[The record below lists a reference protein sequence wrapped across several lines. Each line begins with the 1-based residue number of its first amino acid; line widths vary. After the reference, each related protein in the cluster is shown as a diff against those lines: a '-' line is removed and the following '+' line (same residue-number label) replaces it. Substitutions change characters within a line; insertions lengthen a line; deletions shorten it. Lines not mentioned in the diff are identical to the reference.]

1 MNSTETNRATG
12 QWHPT
17 ACILC
22 SLNCGL
28 EVQLG
33 GADGR
38 HIERIRGDRAHP
50 GSQGYTCEKPQRLD
64 YYQNAADRL
73 TAPLR
78 RRADGTFEAIDWN
91 TAIAEI
97 AEKFLAVKEQHGGEA
112 ILYYGGGGQGNH
124 LGGSYAD
131 STLKAL
137 GNKFRSNALAQ
148 EKTGEFWV
156 QGRMMGTGIHGDF
169 EHCEVAVFVGK
180 NPWQSHGF
188 ARARVTLKEIAK
200 DPNRSLIVIDPR
212 RSETAEMAD
221 CHLAIKPGADAWCL
235 AALAAILVEENLIA
249 REWLAEHATG
259 LENVEPAFAGI
270 SVADYAEVCGVPE
283 EQLRAA
289 ARRIANASSVSVM
302 EDLGMQMSVH
312 STLGSYLQRL
322 IWLLT
327 GNFGRQ
333 GTNYAFA
340 PLIGLTSMSKGAG
353 ISRDGE
359 KPEKR
364 SPVTGARII
373 SGLIPCNVIPEE
385 ILTDHPKR
393 YRAMLVESGNP
404 IHSLADSQRM
414 RQALSSLELLVVIDV
429 AMTETARLAH
439 YVLPAPS
446 QFEKHEATYFNL
458 EFPKNTFHLRRPLFE
473 SSPGVLP
480 EPEIHARLVEALGA
494 LTPDDYAPLKAAAKK
509 GRGAFAKAFFA
520 AMTTNPL
527 IAKYAPVVLYRT
539 LGPTL
544 SNGAASA
551 AILWAASH
559 LFVQAN
565 PASAAG
571 AGFNGDAFAAGE
583 KLFDAILSS
592 PSGVVFSADEYEDS
606 WKRVRLPGGKIN
618 LEIPE
623 LLAELPKLTTEPLRQ
638 DPDYPFVLSAG
649 ERRSETTNTIIR
661 NPDWRKKSR
670 NGALRINPLDAE
682 SLGLADDDPARLLTR
697 RGSAEVVIE
706 TSETMRRG
714 HLSLPNGLGLD
725 YDAGDGVTLRVG
737 VSVNE
742 LTASEDRDFLAGTP
756 WHKHVPARLER
767 L

>member
-1 MNSTETNRATG
+1 
-12 QWHPT
+12 
-17 ACILC
+17 
-22 SLNCGL
+22 
-28 EVQLG
+28 VQLG
-33 GADGR
+33 GEGGR
-38 HIERIRGDRAHP
+38 HIERIRGNRAHP
-50 GSQGYTCEKPQRLD
+50 SSQGYTCEKPQRLD

-78 RRADGTFEAIDWN
+78 RRADGTFEALDWD

-97 AEKFLAVKEQHGGEA
+97 AEKFLAVKERYGGET

-137 GNKFRSNALAQ
+137 GNRFRSNALAQ

-188 ARARVTLKEIAK
+188 ARARIRLKEIAK
-200 DPNRSLIVIDPR
+200 DPQRALIVIDPR
-212 RSETAEMAD
+212 RSETAELAD
-221 CHLAIKPGADAWCL
+221 FHLAIKPGADAWCL
-235 AALAAILVEENLIA
+235 AALAAILVQENLIA
-249 REWLAEHATG
+249 RAWLAEHATG
-259 LENVEPAFAGI
+259 LENVEPAFTTI
-270 SVADYAEVCGVPE
+270 SVSDYAEVCGVPE

-289 ARRIANASSVSVM
+289 ARRIAQAESVSVM

-340 PLIGLTSMSKGAG
+340 PLIGLTSLSKGAG
-353 ISRDGE
+353 ISKDGE
-359 KPEKR
+359 RPEKR
-364 SPVTGARII
+364 SPVAGARII

-393 YRAMLVESGNP
+393 YRALLIESGNP
-404 IHSLADSQRM
+404 VHSLADSQRM
-414 RQALSSLELLVVIDV
+414 REALSSLELLVVIDV
-429 AMTETARLAH
+429 ALTETARLAD

-446 QFEKHEATYFNL
+446 QFEKYEATYFNL
-458 EFPKNTFHLRRPLFE
+458 EFPKNTFHLRHPLLE
-473 SSPGVLP
+473 PLPGTLP

-494 LTPDDYAPLKAAAKK
+494 LTPEDYAPLKAAAEK
-509 GRGAFAKAFFA
+509 GRGAYAKAFFA
-520 AMTTNPL
+520 ALTTNPV

-544 SNGAASA
+544 PAGAAAA
-551 AILWAASH
+551 AILWAGAH

-565 PASAAG
+565 PASAAR
-571 AGFNGDAFAAGE
+571 AGFAGEAFTAGE
-583 KLFDAILSS
+583 KLFDAILGS
-592 PSGVVFSADEYEDS
+592 PSGLVFAADEYEDS
-606 WKRVRLPGGKIN
+606 WRRVRLPGGKIN
-618 LEIPE
+618 LVIPE

-638 DPDYPFVLSAG
+638 DPDYPFILSAG

-661 NPDWRKKSR
+661 NPDWRRKSR
-670 NGALRINPLDAE
+670 HGALRVNPQDAE
-682 SLGLADDDPARLLTR
+682 SLGLADEAQARLSTR
-697 RGSAEVVIE
+697 RGSAEVTIE
-706 TSETMRRG
+706 ISAMMRRG

>member
-1 MNSTETNRATG
+1 MNSTETKSATE

-38 HIERIRGDRAHP
+38 RIERIRGNRAHP

-64 YYQNAADRL
+64 FYQNGADRL
-73 TAPLR
+73 KSPLR
-78 RRADGTFEAIDWN
+78 RRADGTFEEIDWD

-97 AEKFLAVKEQHGGEA
+97 AERFQSVREQHGGET

-137 GNKFRSNALAQ
+137 GNRFRSNALAQ

-169 EHCEVAVFVGK
+169 EHCEVAVFIGK

-188 ARARVTLKEIAK
+188 ARARVALKQIAK

-221 CHLAIKPGADAWCL
+221 YHLAIKPGTDAWCL
-235 AALAAILVEENLIA
+235 AALVAILAQENLIA
-249 REWLAEHATG
+249 REWLAEHTAGVET
-259 LENVEPAFAGI
+259 VEPLFKDI
-270 SVADYAEVCGVPE
+270 SIAEYAEICGVPE
-283 EQLRAA
+283 DQLRAA
-289 ARRIANASSVSVM
+289 ARRIANASSVSMM

-312 STLGSYLQRL
+312 STLCSYLQRL
-322 IWLLT
+322 VWLLT

-333 GTNYAFA
+333 GTSNAFA

-353 ISRDGE
+353 LSKDGE
-359 KPEKR
+359 KPEKL
-364 SPVTGARII
+364 SPVVGARII
-373 SGLIPCNVIPEE
+373 SGLIPCNIIPEE
-385 ILTDHPKR
+385 ILTDHPRR

-404 IHSLADSQRM
+404 VHSLADSQRM
-414 RQALSSLELLVVIDV
+414 RAALGSLELLVVIDV
-429 AMTETARLAH
+429 ALTETARLAH

-446 QFEKHEATYFNL
+446 QYEKYEATYFNL
-458 EFPKNTFHLRRPLFE
+458 EFPKNSFHLRHPILPPQ
-473 SSPGVLP
+473 PGTLI

-494 LTPDDYAPLKAAAKK
+494 LTAEDYAPLQAAAER
-509 GRGAFAKAFFA
+509 GRGEFAKAFFTA
-520 AMTTNPL
+520 LKTNPT
-527 IAKYAPVVLYRT
+527 IARYAPVVLYRT

-544 SNGAASA
+544 PNGAAA
-551 AILWAASH
+551 AALLWAASH
-559 LFVQAN
+559 LFVQGN
-565 PASAAG
+565 PASAAR
-571 AGFNGDAFAAGE
+571 AGFAGDAFAAGE
-583 KLFDAILSS
+583 QLFDAILNS
-592 PSGVVFSADEYEDS
+592 PSGVVFSVEEYEDS
-606 WKRVRLPGGKIN
+606 WRRVRLPEGKIN
-618 LEIPE
+618 LAIPE
-623 LLAELPKLTTEPLRQ
+623 LLAELPRLTTEPLRRN
-638 DPDYPFVLSAG
+638 PDFPFILSAG

-661 NPDWRKKSR
+661 NPEWRR
-670 NGALRINPLDAE
+670 NGRFSTLRIHPEDAA
-682 SLGLADDDPARLLTR
+682 SVGLADNDPARLLTR
-697 RGSAEVVIE
+697 RGSAEVTIE
-706 TSETMRRG
+706 TTDTMRRG